1 MTTTG
6 LRRSLLLLSLG
17 SAALAPSLLSATD
30 TPPPPPPPP
39 HGAGPHEAALDP
51 EKRLARLTEQL
62 NLTTDQQTK
71 IRPILDAQAEAMKAI
86 DRAALTGDQRREQL
100 RQVRK
105 DTRAKLGELLTPEQ
119 RKLLRKDF
127 REHRG
132 HKGHGHDAPLP
143 PPAPEN

>member
-1 MTTTG
+1 MKITG
-6 LRRSLLLLSLG
+6 LRRSLLLLTLG
-17 SAALAPSLLSATD
+17 SAALAPSHLAATD
-30 TPPPPPPPP
+30 TPPPPPPPR

-51 EKRLARLTEQL
+51 EKRLARLTGKLDLTAEQ
-62 NLTTDQQTK
+62 QAK
-71 IRPILDAQAEAMKAI
+71 IRPILVAQAEAMKAI

-100 RQVRK
+100 QQVRK
-105 DTRAKLGELLTPEQ
+105 DNRAKLGELLTPEQ

-132 HKGHGHDAPLP
+132 HKGHGHDAPPP